1 MKNNSYKILKLSP
14 EQAKPAG
21 EIIARAF
28 QDYPVSV
35 YLLPDSSNRLKL
47 QKTTFWFSV
56 LYGIHYAEAY
66 TTSPK
71 LEGVAIWEPPRKKFE
86 FPFRLIRGNL
96 LIAGLRLL
104 FDVKL
109 TTINRSIPLVRCMQS
124 AHKRNAPFPHWY
136 LQLLGVDPKAQGK
149 GYGNILMR
157 TMIKRIDKQKLPIY
171 LETNLK
177 KNVGFYQNHGFKV
190 VEKFN
195 IPGSD
200 VPSWCMLRESS
211 I

>member
-1 MKNNSYKILKLSP
+1 MNNSSETIKLSP
-14 EQAKPAG
+14 DQAKSAG
-21 EIIARAF
+21 EIVARAF

-35 YLLPDSSNRLKL
+35 YLLPDASKRLKL

-56 LYGIHYAEAY
+56 LYGIHYLEAF

-86 FPFRLIRGNL
+86 IPIKLIRTNL
-96 LIAGLRLL
+96 LIAGLRLI

-109 TTINRSIPLVRCMQS
+109 TTIKKSFPLVRCLES

-149 GYGNILMR
+149 GYGSILMR
-157 TMIKRIDKQKLPIY
+157 AMIKRIDKQT
-171 LETNLK
+171 E
-177 KNVGFYQNHGFKV
+177 
-190 VEKFN
+190 
-195 IPGSD
+195 
-200 VPSWCMLRESS
+200 
-211 I
+211 